1 MGKYLVAGVTL
12 MLIIIGMI
20 PLMMNH
26 TNNTMSAER
35 VTGVLETATLGA
47 MRNNPENYR
56 LDMKDTIATVTSN
69 VLKSQ
74 TDTERDVEISYVFF
88 DKNNNVTTKED
99 DMTGVQYRV
108 RLLDKKGK
116 VQSETEK
123 KLVLKEVKA

>member
-1 MGKYLVAGVTL
+1 

-74 TDTERDVEISYVFF
+74 TDNERDVEISYVFF
-88 DKNNNVTTKED
+88 DKNNKVTTKED